1 MSSLELVVTAVGY
14 LILSGVTVVF
24 LTAGAG
30 IVALALGYMFDFFR
44 SLFHGIVYI
53 FRGICSI
60 FKKPKRRRRQ
70 TP

>member
-1 MSSLELVVTAVGY
+1 MSPLELVMYAIGWIV
-14 LILSGVTVVF
+14 LIAITVVV
-24 LTAGAG
+24 LMATAGM
-30 IVALALGYMFDFFR
+30 VMLALTYMFDFFR
-44 SLFHGIVYI
+44 SLFHGIIYI